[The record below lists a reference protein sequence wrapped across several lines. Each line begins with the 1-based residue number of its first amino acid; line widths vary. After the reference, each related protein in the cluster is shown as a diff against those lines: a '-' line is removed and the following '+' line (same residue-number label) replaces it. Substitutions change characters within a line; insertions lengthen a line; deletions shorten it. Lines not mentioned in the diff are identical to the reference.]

1 MSIPRKLLF
10 SATEAIGS
18 KNKEAIF
25 EVIKTLEDEI
35 ANIKR
40 DYGNTLVSLQTLSQ
54 KLSNANGELT
64 HYVIKTAKAKHF
76 DSVLERQYEDTANLV
91 NSMLVLIETVR
102 HKGVKQREAM
112 DALYK
117 SASALRGFANALE

>member
-35 ANIKR
+35 KKR
-40 DYGNTLVSLQTLSQ
+40 DP
-54 KLSNANGELT
+54 
-64 HYVIKTAKAKHF
+64 HF
-76 DSVLERQYEDTANLV
+76 DKPFFAFEHQ
-91 NSMLVLIETVR
+91 
-102 HKGVKQREAM
+102 KGTEYSLMAGAIMFSLLGKNPAE
-112 DALYK
+112 ALYFYFIDP
-117 SASALRGFANALE
+117 LREV